1 MRSMRMLA
9 PAALLTFACATL
21 ACASAVAE
29 ITGDKVRIGVLTDL
43 SGVFETSAGQGSVE
57 AVRMAVE
64 DFGGRVNGKPIEVIA
79 GDHQNKPD
87 IGASLANRWFDVD
100 KVDMIADV
108 VNSAV
113 AFAVV
118 EVARQRNR
126 VVMITSSGSD
136 DLTGRACAPDTSVQW
151 VYDSYQIAAAPLL
164 GKTWYL
170 FNTDFAFGIALENGE
185 RQALQRNGATVV
197 GALRHPLN
205 TSDYSS
211 FVLQARASKAD
222 VIAFAPSDQVAAYRA
237 LREYDVGAKI
247 MGLGLDRPTDVRAM
261 GLEAVQGAYNVTAW
275 VQRDDAETKAWI
287 ARFIRRRGV
296 APGSFQVGAYSA
308 TLSYLKAVQAADTT
322 DAKTVLARIRATP
335 IRDVFTNDGYL
346 REDGRMVHSV
356 ALVQMK
362 APAESTGA
370 WDFTKLVTTFK
381 GDDVFRP
388 LKDGGC
394 PALAG
399 R

>member
-1 MRSMRMLA
+1 MKKRLPALFLLSSVVAA
-9 PAALLTFACATL
+9 PVF
-21 ACASAVAE
+21 AE
-29 ITGDKVRIGVLTDL
+29 IPGDKVRIGVLTNL
-43 SGVFETSAGQGSVE
+43 SGVFETSAGKGSVE

-64 DFGGRVNGKPIEVIA
+64 DFGGTVNGKPVEVIA

-100 KVDMIADV
+100 RVDMIADV

-118 EVARQRNR
+118 EVARQRGKT
-126 VVMITSSGSD
+126 VLITASGSD
-136 DLTGRACAPDTSVQW
+136 DLTGKACAPDTSAQW
-151 VYDSYQIAAAPLL
+151 VYDSYEVAASVGASAPVL

-170 FNTDFAFGIALENGE
+170 FNTDFAFGVALENGE
-185 RQALQRNGATVV
+185 RQALAQNGATVA
-197 GALRHPLN
+197 GALRHPLG

-211 FVLQARASKAD
+211 FVLQARAAKAD
-222 VIAFAPSDQVAAYRA
+222 VIAFAPSDQIAAFRS
-237 LREYDVGAKI
+237 LREYDVPASI
-247 MGLGLDRPTDVRAM
+247 MGLGLDRPTDVKA
-261 GLEAVQGAYNVTAW
+261 LELDVVGGAYNATAW
-275 VQRDDAETKAWI
+275 MQRDDGETKAWV
-287 ARFIRRRGV
+287 ARFIARRGV
-296 APGSFQVGAYSA
+296 APGAFQVGAYSA
-308 TLSYLKAVQAADTT
+308 TLSWLKAVQATNST
-322 DAKTVLARIRATP
+322 DSRVVLAKIRETP
-335 IRDVFTNDGYL
+335 IRDVFTDDGYL

-362 APAESTGA
+362 TPAESTGE
-370 WDFTKLVTTFK
+370 WDFTKLVRTFK